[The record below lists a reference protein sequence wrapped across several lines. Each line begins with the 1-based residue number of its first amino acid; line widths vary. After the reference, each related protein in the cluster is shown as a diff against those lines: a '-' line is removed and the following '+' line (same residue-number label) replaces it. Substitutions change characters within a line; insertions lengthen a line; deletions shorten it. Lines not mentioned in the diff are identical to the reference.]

1 MKILILILALFLT
14 GCESLD
20 IKKSSTEEFVA
31 VQDNIQVIV
40 PLKPIMSL
48 GDEKVKKLLQ
58 DF

>member
-20 IKKSSTEEFVA
+20 IKKSSTEEFIA
-31 VQDNIQVIV
+31 VQDNIQVIDL
-40 PLKPIMSL
+40 PEPIMSL
-48 GDEKVKKLLQ
+48 GDAKIKKLLQ